1 MVKNNDKYI
10 WTNNNIPSI
19 DPHSL
24 VKHKILNEY
33 INAYI
38 LTVLSNV
45 NIPKLTINLIDGFC
59 GGGLYQDQNG
69 KPLDGS
75 PIHLIEAIN
84 VARVNINI
92 NREKIR
98 EINAHYFFSD
108 KNSHAINHLKQITSI
123 RYKHNFPYIQD
134 YNKINFY
141 NSSFSNALPNII
153 QKIRNNKGGER
164 SIFFLDQYGYADV
177 KIHEINKILR
187 ELKNS
192 EVILTFNIDSIFPY
206 FSKENQ
212 FRRALINLG
221 IDNYIDWK
229 LVAHLPKDSHNY
241 RVYIQRQIAKA
252 LKELSNAQFMTLF
265 FIKPQSSK
273 EWGYWLV
280 HLCNNYT
287 AHKVMKT
294 LHWNNATYF
303 GHSLEAGIFEF
314 GYEAKR
320 DSKLLGNTGTFDFD
334 DLSKQH
340 CIDALHID
348 FGNIV
353 FNQDN
358 NIQVGELFPAVVSNT
373 PASEEILQKSLKQL
387 HEEKSVEILNA
398 DGKPRKPSK
407 IYKKTDVIRP
417 SRQFKLI

>member
-24 VKHKILNEY
+24 VKHKILKEY
-33 INAYI
+33 ISAYI
-38 LTVLSNV
+38 PTLLSNA

-69 KPLDGS
+69 NLLDGS
-75 PIHLIEAIN
+75 PIHLIETIN
-84 VARVNINI
+84 AARININI
-92 NREKIR
+92 NREKKR

-108 KNSHAINHLKQITSI
+108 KNSGAINHLKNITSLK
-123 RYKHNFPYIQD
+123 YKDNFHYIND
-134 YNKINFY
+134 YKKINFY
-141 NSSFSNALPNII
+141 NNSFSNSLPDIVD
-153 QKIRNNKGGER
+153 KIKKNKGGER
-164 SIFFLDQYGYADV
+164 SIFFLDQYGYSDV
-177 KIHEINKILR
+177 KISEINKILR
-187 ELKNS
+187 VLKNS

-206 FSKENQ
+206 FSMNNN
-212 FRRALINLG
+212 FRKALINLE

-229 LVAHLPKDSHNY
+229 FVAQLPKDGHHY
-241 RVYIQRQIAKA
+241 RVYIQRQVAKA
-252 LKELSNAQFMTLF
+252 LKELSNAKFMTLF

-280 HLCNNYT
+280 HLSNAYK
-287 AHKVMKT
+287 AHEVMKT

-314 GYEAKR
+314 GYEANR
-320 DSKLLGNTGTFDFD
+320 DSKLLGSSGSFDFD
-334 DLSKQH
+334 DLSKQQ
-340 CIDALHID
+340 CIDALHVD
-348 FGNIV
+348 FGNIL
-353 FNQDN
+353 FKQDN
-358 NIQVGELFPAVVSNT
+358 QVQVGQLFPAVVSNT

-407 IYKKTDVIRP
+407 IYNKTDVIIP
-417 SRQFKLI
+417 SRQFRLF